1 MHYFSGII
9 ALVGTV
15 TLLYGMTDVFPKDAY
30 EQLVS
35 DIGRRRKEKDAQSG
49 KGGSQNR

>member
-15 TLLYGMTDVFPKDAY
+15 TLLYGMTDVWPKANY
-30 EQLVS
+30 EQTVA
-35 DIGRRRKEKDAQSG
+35 DIVRARKEKDAQSG

>member
-30 EQLVS
+30 DRLVA
-35 DIGRRRKEKDAQSG
+35 DVDRQRKEKDAQSG